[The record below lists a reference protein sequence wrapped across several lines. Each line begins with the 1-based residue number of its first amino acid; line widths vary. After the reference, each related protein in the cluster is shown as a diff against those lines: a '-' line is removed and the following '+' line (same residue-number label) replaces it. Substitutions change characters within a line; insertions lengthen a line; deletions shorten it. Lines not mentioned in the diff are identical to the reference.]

1 MEQFQIIEEN
11 ELEMIVGG
19 KVSPTCAA
27 LVAASIYGGLAV
39 AGPAGVGLAMAV
51 GGAAAGSFCRWKIGE
66 LF

>member
-39 AGPAGVGLAMAV
+39 AGPALAMAV
-51 GGAAAGSFCRWKIGE
+51 GGAAAGSFCR
-66 LF
+66 

>member
-1 MEQFQIIEEN
+1 
-11 ELEMIVGG
+11 MIVGG